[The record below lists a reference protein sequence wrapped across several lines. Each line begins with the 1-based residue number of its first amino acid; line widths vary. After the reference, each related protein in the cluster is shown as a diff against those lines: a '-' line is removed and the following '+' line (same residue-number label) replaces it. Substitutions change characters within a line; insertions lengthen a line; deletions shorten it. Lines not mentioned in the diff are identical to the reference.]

1 MKSQL
6 FEKWFEKDLLKE
18 LPYGSV
24 LIMNSASFYRKDV
37 LYEIL
42 KKYQYTLIFLPPY
55 SPEYNPI
62 ELNWS
67 ALKRKVASG
76 VHLYG
81 SVSQALDEVL
91 KGI

>member
-6 FEKWFEKDLLKE
+6 FEKWFEQDLINE
-18 LPYGSV
+18 LAYGSV
-24 LIMNSASFYRKDV
+24 LIMDNASFHRKYV
-37 LYEIL
+37 LYEIM
-42 KKYQYTLIFLPPY
+42 KKYPRTLIFLPPY

-62 ELNWS
+62 ELKWS